1 MSIRTLRPLLLG
13 IVLSLAACGGTSP
26 SGPHEA
32 QLRPASPAASPGETA
47 DPAAGSTAAS
57 SSTASTASSA
67 AGAVAAAPA
76 TALPSAAAVTPT
88 TAAPAAAATPRATA
102 APTVAASPTPTSG
115 GWTLAVYYTAVESFH
130 TGPAQAVTG
139 CRPGADECSNG
150 TDPLGSYPADFL
162 DAVRGQGAGRI
173 TAGRYAG
180 KYLTWDADSGYAVDT
195 AALDQSDAPLRP
207 FVSAGAGDPG
217 IAAGTAFS
225 VLDCGVPADPAGC
238 ARLRS
243 ARWVVTGTTRRPTD
257 AHTMELYIGE
267 EDGPGFGAG
276 PLIIHSHNARTTL
289 G

>member
-1 MSIRTLRPLLLG
+1 MRWIAMSIRTLRPLLLG
-13 IVLSLAACGGTSP
+13 IVLSLAGCGGASP
-26 SGPHEA
+26 PGPHAA
-32 QLRPASPAASPGETA
+32 QLRPASPTASTTESEG
-47 DPAAGSTAAS
+47 
-57 SSTASTASSA
+57 SSTASTLSRAPGGVT
-67 AGAVAAAPA
+67 GAPT

-88 TAAPAAAATPRATA
+88 AAAPAPTATTPRATA
-102 APTVAASPTPTSG
+102 APTATASPTPAPG
-115 GWTLAVYYTAVESFH
+115 AWTLAVYYTAVESFH

-162 DAVRGQGAGRI
+162 DAVRSQGAGRI
-173 TAGRYAG
+173 TAGKYAG
-180 KYLTWDADSGYAVDT
+180 RYLTWDADSGYAVDT

-225 VLDCGVPADPAGC
+225 VLDCGVPADAAGC

-243 ARWVVTGTTRRPTD
+243 ANWVVTGTTRRAAD
-257 AHTMELYIGE
+257 AHTVELYVGE

-276 PLIIHSHNARTTL
+276 PLIIHSHNAHTTL